1 MGTGP
6 LPVSDQGLFPAE
18 HRGLRELHAM
28 ARQLGGHWSK
38 LGERVGGEAGVVLE
52 RGAAATRELLG
63 ELETQCAAHG
73 LYGFPAAQGVGGGAA
88 GLRGVSDLLLERNQ
102 ALRSAVLDMTHVTL
116 LLGYL
121 AELAERR
128 EGTELAAFHR
138 RWEARLREIEESARA
153 LAVAEGR
160 VPERAIEPAEPGSL
174 GRAGHAVANRLG
186 TLGEALDG
194 SAVGRAARKLRGR

>member
-28 ARQLGGHWSK
+28 TRQLGGHWSK

-121 AELAERR
+121 AELAGRR

-194 SAVGRAARKLRGR
+194 SAVGRAAGKLRGR

>member
-1 MGTGP
+1 MGAGP

-18 HRGLRELHAM
+18 HRALRELHAM
-28 ARQLGGHWSK
+28 TRQLGGHWSK
-38 LGERVGGEAGVVLE
+38 LGERVGGEAGEVLE

-63 ELETQCAAHG
+63 ELETQCATHG

-88 GLRGVSDLLLERNQ
+88 GVRGVSDLLLERNQ

-121 AELAERR
+121 AALAERR
-128 EGTELAAFHR
+128 DGTELAAFHR

-174 GRAGHAVANRLG
+174 GRAGHAVANGLG
-186 TLGEALDG
+186 TLGEAFDG
-194 SAVGRAARKLRGR
+194 SAVGRAARRLRGR

>member
-18 HRGLRELHAM
+18 HRALRELHAM
-28 ARQLGGHWSK
+28 SRQLVGHWSK
-38 LGERVGGEAGVVLE
+38 LGARLGGEAGEVLE

-63 ELETQCAAHG
+63 ELEAQCAAHG
-73 LYGFPAAQGVGGGAA
+73 LYGYPAAQGVGANAG

-102 ALRSAVLDMTHVTL
+102 SLRSAVLDMTHVTL

-128 EGTELAAFHR
+128 DGTDLAAFHR
-138 RWEARLREIEESARA
+138 RWEARLREIEDAARA
-153 LAVAEGR
+153 VAVAEGR
-160 VPERAIEPAEPGSL
+160 VPDRAVEPTEAGSL
-174 GRAGHAVANRLG
+174 GRAGHAVANGLG

-194 SAVGRAARKLRGR
+194 SAVGRAARRFRHR